1 MCLPPAAALE
11 ARLARLVPWMA
22 LVTLLLW
29 SPLVLHADHSWDD
42 ADPEVLN
49 HAFRLAQGAALYHPI
64 NGPPW
69 VVNPYTPLYFALVA
83 AGLKITGLSYYPAR
97 FVSVVATGALAA
109 AFVVLSRRWRGQARD
124 GVWAVC
130 LLVLV
135 PAFLYNLARPHPQML
150 AVALSVW
157 SFVLFES
164 PRPAVANLLSPFLA
178 VLAVYTKQTQ
188 IILPLALVVWLVWRD
203 RSRIPLYAVA
213 VALFGLVPAVCLE
226 VATRGA
232 FLRCIFGMNL
242 LPYRAWEIA
251 PVLIHEAGPLWAFL
265 WLAAVRFRSRL
276 RALEPMDFYCVA
288 VALTTIPSLGRVG
301 AHGQYVLEMLVTT
314 VIYLLRTGGLGF
326 PAGRNALGVAQ
337 LAGLL
342 LYAPSF
348 VLLEVGPF
356 ARQSISA
363 APSVRALL
371 QTEQGPVISQQG
383 SFSLF
388 TRGEI
393 YVQLFHSAS
402 LARMGRWDEQP
413 LIRAVE
419 ERKPAWVVTESPLEQ
434 PVESDDDWERF
445 TPELRDALARSYVRR
460 ARIGVYYVYRP
471 R

>member
-203 RSRIPLYAVA
+203 RSRIPLYAG
-213 VALFGLVPAVCLE
+213 ALAFFGLVPAVCLE

>member
-1 MCLPPAAALE
+1 MRLPPAAALE
-11 ARLARLVPWMA
+11 ARLARPVPWMA